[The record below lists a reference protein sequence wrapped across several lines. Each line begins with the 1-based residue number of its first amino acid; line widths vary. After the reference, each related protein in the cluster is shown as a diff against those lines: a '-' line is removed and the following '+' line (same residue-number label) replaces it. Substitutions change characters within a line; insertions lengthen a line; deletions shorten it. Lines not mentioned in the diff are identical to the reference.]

1 MIQRILFDFSA
12 EKYNF
17 RSFTDYF
24 MADAI
29 DLKIISRLQL
39 NSRASF
45 VEIGKQIG
53 LSPSSVRERVQKL
66 EETNVIKAYKIQL
79 NYNKLGYGLEVMIM
93 LKMFSGKLK
102 DFNKQVHDFPEIK
115 ELFRITGPHNIFM
128 KVVLKDQS
136 HLQQFIDRLLLF
148 GEPTTHLILSD
159 FSDSESGIF

>member
-1 MIQRILFDFSA
+1 
-12 EKYNF
+12 
-17 RSFTDYF
+17 

-45 VEIGKQIG
+45 VEIGKKIG
-53 LSPSSVRERVQKL
+53 LSPSSVRERVQRL
-66 EETNVIKAYKIQL
+66 EETNVIKAYKVQL
-79 NYNKLGYGLEVMIM
+79 NYSKLGYGLEVMIM

-102 DFNKQVHDFPEIK
+102 DFNKQVQDFPEIS
-115 ELFRITGPHNIFM
+115 ELYRITGPHNIFM

-136 HLQQFIDRLLLF
+136 HLQQFIDRLLLY

-159 FSDSESGIF
+159 FSDFKSGIL